1 LKLYGKE
8 WRKVQQHVGTRTSTQ
23 ARSHAQKFFVKIEK
37 KNKNL
42 EDFLRELDLNNL
54 EKDLL
59 FSDLDDDEEPVT
71 TNSNNLE
78 T

>member
-1 LKLYGKE
+1 MKLYGKE